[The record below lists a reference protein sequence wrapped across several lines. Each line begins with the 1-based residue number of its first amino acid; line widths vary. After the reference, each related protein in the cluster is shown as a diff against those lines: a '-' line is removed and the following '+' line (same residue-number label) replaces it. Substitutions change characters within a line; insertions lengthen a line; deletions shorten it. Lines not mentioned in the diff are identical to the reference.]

1 MIKNMD
7 LKNKYAIVTGSSR
20 GIGKAITEA
29 LLQEGCTVI
38 GWNRTNPDFKH
49 ERFHHVGVDIAD
61 EDQVKRAFEQ
71 TTQLV
76 GKQIQILI
84 NNAGIGY
91 KGATEEMPASE
102 WQRLFNVNVH
112 GLFYTT
118 QRVIPRMKEMKE
130 GHIINISSGA
140 GTNGIAGMAAYC
152 GTKHAV
158 HGISHALH
166 AELRYDGIKVT
177 CLSPGS
183 VHSNFSQEMGSPP
196 SKTNKMRPEDIAY
209 SVVHALKAHPNYHYV
224 DMEVRPLQ
232 P

>member
-1 MIKNMD
+1 MNITDKN
-7 LKNKYAIVTGSSR
+7 AIVTGASK
-20 GIGKAITEA
+20 GIGFSITQA
-29 LLQEGCTVI
+29 LLHEGVKVA
-38 GWNRTNPDFKH
+38 GWSRSAPDIQH
-49 ERFHHVGVDIAD
+49 EHFHYIQADIAD
-61 EDQVKRAFEQ
+61 ATSVEQAFQE
-71 TTQLV
+71 TQKVL
-76 GKQIQILI
+76 GNEIHILI

-91 KGATEEMPASE
+91 RGNIEEMLIDQ
-102 WQRLFNVNVH
+102 WQQLFNVNVH
-112 GLFYTT
+112 GLFYVTRLVVP
-118 QRVIPRMKEMKE
+118 QMKALQT

-140 GTNGIAGMAAYC
+140 GTNGIAGMVAYC

-183 VHSNFSQEMGSPP
+183 VETNFNKAMGAKP
-196 SKTNKMRPEDIAY
+196 SGKNKMMPEDIAA
-209 SVVHALKAHPNYHYV
+209 SVVHALKTSQNYHYV